1 MERHVVAKVAELPP
15 GSRRLVTI
23 RGREVVVFNVEGE
36 YFALL
41 DRCPHQGG
49 SLSRGK
55 LTGLV
60 EASAPGEVRYSR
72 RGEIIRCP
80 WHGWEY
86 DLRTGKSFC
95 DPARLR
101 VKNYA
106 ATTMPGGALAL
117 GPYIAETFEVTVE
130 DDYVVIEV

>member
-60 EASAPGEVRYSR
+60 EAIEPGRVRYSR

-80 WHGWEY
+80 WHGWEF
-86 DLRTGKSFC
+86 DLRTGRSWC
-95 DPARLR
+95 DPLRLR
-101 VKNYA
+101 VKSYA
-106 ATTMPGGALAL
+106 ATTIPGSTLVA
-117 GPYIAETFEVTVE
+117 GPYTAETFPVMVE
-130 DDYVVIEV
+130 DDYVVVEV

>member
-1 MERHVVAKVAELPP
+1 MERHVVAKVSELPP

-23 RGREVVVFNVEGE
+23 RGQGVVVFNVGGE

-60 EASAPGEVRYSR
+60 EASAPGRVRYSR

-86 DLRTGKSFC
+86 DLRTGRSWC

-101 VKNYA
+101 VKNYP
-106 ATTMPGGALAL
+106 ATTMPGTELVQ
-117 GPYIAETFEVTVE
+117 GPYTAQTFEVAVE
-130 DDYVVIEV
+130 DDYVVVEV

>member
-1 MERHVVAKVAELPP
+1 MARHAVAKVAELPP
-15 GSRRLVTI
+15 GTRRLVTI
-23 RGREVVVFNVEGE
+23 RGREVVIFNVEGE

-49 SLSRGK
+49 RLSQGK

-60 EASAPGEVRYSR
+60 EAIAPGEVRYSR
-72 RGEIIRCP
+72 RGEIVRCP

-86 DLRTGKSFC
+86 DLRTGRSFC

-101 VKNYA
+101 VRNYP
-106 ATTMPGGALAL
+106 ATTMPGSVLAE
-117 GPYIAETFEVTVE
+117 GPYTAETVQVTVE
-130 DDYVVIEV
+130 DDYVVLEV

>member
-49 SLSRGK
+49 PLSRGK

-60 EASAPGEVRYSR
+60 EASAPGEIHYSR
-72 RGEIIRCP
+72 RGEILRCP
-80 WHGWEY
+80 WHGWEF
-86 DLRTGKSFC
+86 DLRTGRSWC
-95 DPARLR
+95 DPVRLR
-101 VKNYA
+101 VKNYP
-106 ATTMPGGALAL
+106 ATTLPGTKLVE
-117 GPYIAETFEVTVE
+117 GPYTAETFEVTVE